1 MLHRKNDDDIRMVG
15 RKNGFLLLVL
25 QLNWITFTV
34 VDRQMSK
41 TKISST
47 KFCFCFYI

>member
-15 RKNGFLLLVL
+15 RKNMFLLLVL

-34 VDRQMSK
+34 IDTQMSK
-41 TKISST
+41 TENLST

>member
-15 RKNGFLLLVL
+15 RKNKFLLLVL

-34 VDRQMSK
+34 IDRQMSK
-41 TKISST
+41 TENLST
-47 KFCFCFYI
+47 KICFCFYI